1 MRMENNANN
10 RVPKHAAS
18 KLRRRMNSRKEIIAP
33 RRPVGRRSAK
43 RTRINAID
51 PSGCDSSTSSCS
63 EPGAQDKRQHP
74 PCEDN
79 NEMDRNVDDQDGHL
93 CQSGH
98 DDDDDDDNGNGNDN
112 DNDNDEDV
120 TSEDENIDPGG
131 RGGKS
136 DGRDH
141 MHESL
146 VDKNLAGDTTPGV
159 RVLLRQPF
167 PAVELARARGK
178 R

>member
-1 MRMENNANN
+1 M
-10 RVPKHAAS
+10 
-18 KLRRRMNSRKEIIAP
+18 
-33 RRPVGRRSAK
+33 
-43 RTRINAID
+43 
-51 PSGCDSSTSSCS
+51 DS
-63 EPGAQDKRQHP
+63 
-74 PCEDN
+74 
-79 NEMDRNVDDQDGHL
+79 NVDDQDGHL

-98 DDDDDDDNGNGNDN
+98 DDDDDDDDDNGNGNDT
-112 DNDNDEDV
+112 DNDNNDV
-120 TSEDENIDPGG
+120 TSEDENIDPRG

-141 MHESL
+141 MRESP

-178 R
+178 RKHHPDRKQHVTDRIQMYVKAHIFRKVKFVQNDKMLMDVMVAVEKTEEFRDQRSREAFKSVYKGVVMEANQCQAQCL